1 MRTIVTAL
9 LALGFVGTTLVG
21 CPKKYNP
28 TPDAAEPAP
37 AGPDG
42 TAPAATQDAVRAV
55 AAEADTVQAV
65 AETDAA
71 QPVAEADSIQAVAEA
86 DAAQPAAE
94 VDTTNAPAPRDE
106 DAAEPASG
114 DATAPAPEADTA
126 GASAPEVAPRW
137 AVLPPAQDGGPSMV
151 ALSSQGGGAKGLTEW
166 IVPLA
171 LVIGIGA
178 ADQDEAFVKRCSE
191 AKTRPPELAVGATV
205 YVLTAAGPEPRK
217 ITGLQG
223 ETVGGAGRVMFPLD
237 GAPLPGWSVAA
248 IGEPAP
254 SKGTRFVSNEGRAA
268 DPAVTARVRAQLV
281 AFLPAAVVE
290 AIPDPL
296 PAGQVWIHPAALGP
310 GRTAL
315 ITVCIPGPDDP
326 GSGWCALQALAIGD
340 GAGEV
345 TGWLRMLAHED
356 GVKAPTLNGF
366 VPDMTFGNSTPL
378 GVLYSGDDVAILV
391 SLDAIGDEIYDL
403 IHLEAGGVR
412 VERLFEMI
420 VE

>member
-1 MRTIVTAL
+1 MRTILTAL
-9 LALGFVGTTLVG
+9 LVLGLVGTTLVG

-42 TAPAATQDAVRAV
+42 TAPAATQDAVQAV
-55 AAEADTVQAV
+55 AAKADTA
-65 AETDAA
+65 
-71 QPVAEADSIQAVAEA
+71 QAVAEA
-86 DAAQPAAE
+86 DAAQPAGE
-94 VDTTNAPAPRDE
+94 VDTNAPAPRDE

-114 DATAPAPEADTA
+114 DATAAAPEADA
-126 GASAPEVAPRW
+126 AEASAAEVAPRW

-178 ADQDEAFVKRCSE
+178 ADQDEAFVMRCTE

-205 YVLTAAGPEPRK
+205 YVVTAAGPEPRK

-290 AIPDPL
+290 ALPNPL
-296 PAGQVWIHPAALGP
+296 PPGQVWIHPAALGP

-345 TGWLRMLAHED
+345 TGWLRMLAHEG

-378 GVLYSGDDVAILV
+378 GVLYNGDDVAILV